1 MNTAKAANARQLA
14 RKTKIIATIGPA
26 TSSPERIRDI
36 LLAGVNVIRMNF
48 SHGSHEAHQ
57 ETLDQVRKVAAEL
70 DIDTSIL
77 SKIERSERVATI
89 EMLPTLAKTLE
100 VQEKEME
107 IEFIKAF
114 ILSDLGELKFLK
126 RGLEETL
133 NTIKSRK

>member
-1 MNTAKAANARQLA
+1 MNSFGEYLRSKREQL
-14 RKTKIIATIGPA
+14 GLP
-26 TSSPERIRDI
+26 
-36 LLAGVNVIRMNF
+36 L
-48 SHGSHEAHQ
+48 
-57 ETLDQVRKVAAEL
+57 RKVAAEL

-126 RGLEETL
+126 SGLEATL
-133 NTIKSRK
+133 NTLKSRK

>member
-1 MNTAKAANARQLA
+1 
-14 RKTKIIATIGPA
+14 
-26 TSSPERIRDI
+26 
-36 LLAGVNVIRMNF
+36 MNF
-48 SHGSHEAHQ
+48 FGEYLRSRREQLG
-57 ETLDQVRKVAAEL
+57 LPLRKVAAEL

-89 EMLPTLAKTLE
+89 GMLPTLAKTLD

-126 RGLEETL
+126 SGLEETL

>member
-1 MNTAKAANARQLA
+1 MNSFGEYLRSRREQL
-14 RKTKIIATIGPA
+14 GLP
-26 TSSPERIRDI
+26 
-36 LLAGVNVIRMNF
+36 L
-48 SHGSHEAHQ
+48 
-57 ETLDQVRKVAAEL
+57 RKVAAEL

-77 SKIERSERVATI
+77 SKIERSERVPTI

-114 ILSDLGELKFLK
+114 ILSDLGELNFLK
-126 RGLEETL
+126 SGLGETL

>member
-1 MNTAKAANARQLA
+1 MNSFGEYLRSRREEL
-14 RKTKIIATIGPA
+14 GLP
-26 TSSPERIRDI
+26 
-36 LLAGVNVIRMNF
+36 L
-48 SHGSHEAHQ
+48 
-57 ETLDQVRKVAAEL
+57 RKVAAEH

-77 SKIERSERVATI
+77 SKIERSERVATK

-100 VQEKEME
+100 VQVKEIE

-126 RGLEETL
+126 IGLEETL